1 MSFFTD
7 LRDAIVADA
16 SISAEFDKRK
26 YFQLLP
32 KNIDKDKTWLRW
44 GFIRGEEMPCMGG
57 GTAEYEYTMF
67 IDVMS
72 KTINDLPDMGD
83 EVIENFDDQSFGNI
97 TDINF
102 VGDLYTN
109 YQERDIFARTLNFT
123 ATYK

>member
-16 SISAEFDKRK
+16 SISAEYDTRR

-32 KNIDKDKTWLRW
+32 RDIDKSKTWLRW
-44 GFIRGEEMPCMGG
+44 GFTRGEEMSCMGG
-57 GTAEYEYTMF
+57 GTAQYEYEMF

-72 KTINDLPDMGD
+72 KTINDLPNMGD
-83 EVIENFDDQSFGNI
+83 EIIENFDDKSFGGI
-97 TDINF
+97 TNINF
-102 VGDLYTN
+102 INDLYTN

-123 ATYK
+123 ATYR